1 MAMCLASP
9 GGQQAAA
16 NGTVAEAARTHDVSA
31 CIPRARQGIRTLST
45 QPPPPKF
52 FTRRRWA
59 IFAIVIAVLA
69 AAALAIVWLAR
80 DTTVAPPPRVEDA
93 IHAPKQ
99 ASLIAVPIET
109 DISALSNALEKAIP
123 RTLWTIDQHFDKC
136 VAARRVRVF
145 GRSLKVTPDIGCNV
159 TGTVTRAALRLRGEG
174 EDIIVDIPIVAHISA
189 RNIGGILHG
198 ETATGAAMAHA
209 RIRLTLRDDWT
220 PSATVRLS
228 YDWRTPPGID
238 FLGQRITF
246 TDKADEKLQ
255 PIVRDLERTLPRE
268 IAKLDVRGKVSE
280 AWRQSFT
287 SLLLNRDNPP
297 VWMRITPQR
306 LSYGGYSMAGGKLR
320 LRLGMEAATET
331 FVGPRPADPKP
342 TPLPRLTRDVA
353 GTQLRFFIPVIADY
367 AQLEPVVLKA
377 LIKRSQRPFN
387 LPGIGPVAA
396 RFLKITAYGTTG
408 GRIAMGITLAAKPV
422 GSAEETLGVV
432 WISGKPVNQP
442 GSQQVRVTDLEV
454 RGNTDGVGGDILVQL
469 ANSPALAGSI
479 ADALTQNFSRDFQKL
494 LGKVQRAIVEK
505 REGDFVI
512 RAEIGKVTTGELR
525 AAGQGLYLPVWAEGT
540 ARVEYVPH

>member
-1 MAMCLASP
+1 
-9 GGQQAAA
+9 
-16 NGTVAEAARTHDVSA
+16 VA
-31 CIPRARQGIRTLST
+31 
-45 QPPPPKF
+45 
-52 FTRRRWA
+52 
-59 IFAIVIAVLA
+59 AVLVVA
-69 AAALAIVWLAR
+69 GLAIAWLAR
-80 DTTVAPPPRVEDA
+80 DTTVEPPPRVNDA
-93 IHAPKQ
+93 IEAPKQ

-109 DISALSNALEKAIP
+109 DISALTQVLEKAIP
-123 RTLWTIDQHFDKC
+123 RTLWTIDRHIDKC
-136 VAARRVRVF
+136 VAARRVRLF
-145 GRSLKVTPDIGCNV
+145 KKSLKVTPDIGCTV
-159 TGTVTRAALRLRGEG
+159 TGTVTRSAIRLRGEG
-174 EDIIVDIPIVAHISA
+174 EDIIVDIPIVARISA
-189 RNIGGILHG
+189 RDIGGVLRG

-209 RIRLTLRDDWT
+209 RVRLTLRGDWT
-220 PSATVRLS
+220 PSATVRLA
-228 YDWRTPPGID
+228 YDWTTPPGID

-246 TDKADEKLQ
+246 TDKADERLQ

-268 IAKLDVRGKVSE
+268 IAKLDVRAKVSE

-306 LSYGGYSMAGGKLR
+306 LSYGGYSLAGGKLR
-320 LRLGMEAATET
+320 LRLGMAAATET
-331 FVGPRPADPKP
+331 FVGPRPQDPAP
-342 TPLPRLTRDVA
+342 TPLPALTRETS

-377 LIKRSQRPFN
+377 LTKRSRRPFN
-387 LPGIGPVAA
+387 LPGIGPVMA
-396 RFLKITAYGTTG
+396 RFDKITAYGTTG

-422 GSAEETLGVV
+422 GGADETLGVM
-432 WISGKPVNQP
+432 WISARPVNQP
-442 GSQQVRVTDLEV
+442 GSQQVRFTDLEV
-454 RGNTDGVGGDILVQL
+454 RGNTNGVGGDILVVL
-469 ANSPALAGSI
+469 ANSPGVIDSI
-479 ADALTQNFSRDFQKL
+479 ANALTQNFSRDFQKL